1 MNYILFEKKSDN
13 EHPAWTRES
22 IHHFCEEQKIES
34 LGVVEESQFF
44 VVKTSEHDE
53 EQKFR
58 LLEVTPT
65 ITFLLRDDPSLDE
78 FMEAEY
84 IHPRTVEIDEKE

>member
-13 EHPAWTRES
+13 ERPIWTQELVS
-22 IHHFCEEQKIES
+22 EFCEEQKIEP
-34 LGVVEESQFF
+34 LGIVEESQFF
-44 VVKTSEHDE
+44 VVKTSTHED

-78 FMEAEY
+78 FMEAEFQP
-84 IHPRTVEIDEKE
+84 HSQLVEEEKA